1 MARRRGAP
9 APAPQAMSG
18 TSGGNKNFAP
28 AFTVPAAMK
37 CDGYALN
44 TFGQVKRYT
53 SVDIRRAI
61 PRTKFTA
68 VRNAIA
74 LNGTRVPPL
83 LLGHTPG
90 APAAAK
96 GFRLDFR
103 RLGIPPNAGASSR
116 TAAEVSALLSAI
128 ETAITT

>member
-1 MARRRGAP
+1 MAYF
-9 APAPQAMSG
+9 G
-18 TSGGNKNFAP
+18 TGGGNKNFQP

-68 VRNAIA
+68 VRNAIKT
-74 LNGTRVPPL
+74 NGTRVPPL
-83 LLGHTPG
+83 LLGHNPQGTV
-90 APAAAK
+90 AAK

-103 RLGIPPNAGASSR
+103 KLGIPPNASPSSR
-116 TAAEVSALLSAI
+116 TAAEVSALLAAI